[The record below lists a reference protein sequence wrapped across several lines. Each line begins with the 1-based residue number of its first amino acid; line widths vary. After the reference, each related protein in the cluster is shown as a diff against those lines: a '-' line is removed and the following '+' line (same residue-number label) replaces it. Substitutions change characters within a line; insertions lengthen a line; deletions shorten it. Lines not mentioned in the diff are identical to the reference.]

1 MYKVFFKDR
10 TVYFGDDFSKI
21 FERNSG
27 LFYKYNNIHELTE
40 LVHAFYFLKKIDKLF
55 IFHNDILTLF
65 DEFKA
70 CFNYVEAGGGVVLNK
85 KGEFLVMLRDGI
97 WDLPKGKLE
106 KNENFESAALREV
119 EEETGLDQL
128 QIKRPV
134 LSTYHTYTEKN
145 DMILKKTKWYEMKY
159 SGVRVPEPEIRE
171 NITETRWVTPGNTD
185 FIRKNTY
192 PSVLDVLYLRDLL

>member
-40 LVHAFYFLKKIDKLF
+40 LVHAFYFLNKIDKLF
-55 IFHNDILTLF
+55 IFHDDIITLF

-70 CFNYVEAGGGVVLNK
+70 CFNYVEAAGGVVLNE
-85 KGEFLVMLRDGI
+85 KGEFLVILRNGI

-106 KNENFESAALREV
+106 KNESFESAALREV

-128 QIKRPV
+128 LIVQPV
-134 LSTYHTYTEKN
+134 LSTYHTYTEKDN
-145 DMILKKTKWYEMKY
+145 MMLKKTKWYEMKF
-159 SGVRVPEPEIRE
+159 SGDKVPVPEIRE
-171 NITETRWVTPGNTD
+171 NITEIRWVTPGNTD

>member
-27 LFYKYNNIHELTE
+27 LFYRYNNIHELTE
-40 LVHAFYFLKKIDKLF
+40 LVHAFYFLKRIDKLF
-55 IFHNDILTLF
+55 IFHTDILTLF

-70 CFNYVEAGGGVVLNK
+70 CFNYIEAGGGVVINE
-85 KGEFLVMLRDGI
+85 KGEFLVIKRDGV

-106 KNENFESAALREV
+106 KKENFESAALREV
-119 EEETGLDQL
+119 EEETGLDKL
-128 QIKRPV
+128 KIKRPI
-134 LSTYHTYTEKN
+134 LSTYHTYQLSD
-145 DMILKKTKWYEMKY
+145 DMVLKKTKWYEMSYK
-159 SGVRVPEPEIRE
+159 GDKEPVPEIKEK
-171 NITETRWVTPGNTD
+171 ITETRWVRPGNTD

-192 PSVLDVLYLRDLL
+192 SSVLDVLYLRDLL

>member
-55 IFHNDILTLF
+55 IFHNDIISLF

-70 CFNYVEAGGGVVLNK
+70 CFKYIEAGGGVVINK

-106 KNENFESAALREV
+106 KGETFESAALREV
-119 EEETGLDQL
+119 EEETGLGNLAVKQ
-128 QIKRPV
+128 PV
-134 LSTYHTYTEKN
+134 LSTYHTYQAST
-145 DMILKKTKWYEMKY
+145 DMVLKKTKWYELRVN
-159 SGVRVPEPEIRE
+159 GDQIPVPETREKITEIR
-171 NITETRWVTPGNTD
+171 WVKPGHTD

>member
-55 IFHNDILTLF
+55 IFHDDILTLF

-85 KGEFLVMLRDGI
+85 KGEFLVMLRNGI

-106 KNENFESAALREV
+106 EKESFESAALREV
-119 EEETGLDQL
+119 EEETGLDRL
-128 QIKRPV
+128 KIKQPV
-134 LSTYHTYTEKN
+134 LSTYHTYQEK
-145 DMILKKTKWYEMKY
+145 DSMILKKTKWYEMLYAGDK
-159 SGVRVPEPEIRE
+159 VPIPEVEE

>member
-55 IFHNDILTLF
+55 IFHDDILTLF

-70 CFNYVEAGGGVVLNK
+70 CFKYVEAGGGVVFNG
-85 KGEFLVMLRDGI
+85 KGEFLVIKRNNI

-119 EEETGLDQL
+119 EEETGLDSMK
-128 QIKRPV
+128 IKQPI
-134 LSTYHTYTEKN
+134 LSTYHTYQEANK
-145 DMILKKTKWYEMKY
+145 MILKKTKWYEMRY
-159 SGVRVPEPEIRE
+159 SGDKDPVPEERE
-171 NITETRWVTPGNTD
+171 NITDTRWVAPGNID
-185 FIRKNTY
+185 FIRKNTF
-192 PSVLDVLYLRDLL
+192 PSILDVLYLRDLL

>member
-40 LVHAFYFLKKIDKLF
+40 LVHAFYFLEKIDKLF
-55 IFHNDILTLF
+55 IFHDDILTLF

-70 CFNYVEAGGGVVLNK
+70 CFNYVEAGGGVVLNE
-85 KGEFLVMLRDGI
+85 KGEFLVMLRSGI

-106 KNENFESAALREV
+106 KKESFESAALREV

-128 QIKRPV
+128 KIVQPV
-134 LSTYHTYTEKN
+134 LSTYHTYQEK
-145 DMILKKTKWYEMKY
+145 DKMILKKTKWYEMLFTGDK
-159 SGVRVPEPEIRE
+159 VPVPEVEE
-171 NITETRWVTPGNTD
+171 NITETRWVVPGNTD

>member
-10 TVYFGDDFSKI
+10 AVYFGDDFSKI

-27 LFYKYNNIHELTE
+27 LFYRFNNIHELTE
-40 LVHAFYFLKKIDKLF
+40 LVHAFYFLKRIDKLF
-55 IFHNDILTLF
+55 IFHDDIISLF

-70 CFNYVEAGGGVVLNK
+70 CFNYVEAGGGVVINK
-85 KGEFLVMLRDGI
+85 KGEFLVILRDGI

-106 KNENFESAALREV
+106 KKENFETAALREV
-119 EEETGLDQL
+119 EEETGLDKL
-128 QIKRPV
+128 KIIRPI
-134 LSTYHTYTEKN
+134 LSTYHTYQLSD
-145 DMILKKTKWYEMKY
+145 DMVLKKTKWYEMSYNGSKEP
-159 SGVRVPEPEIRE
+159 VPEIKEK
-171 NITETRWVTPGNTD
+171 ITEVRWVTPGNTD